1 MFFERSEIFEKKKKK
16 KFVRNFGN
24 AAVESKVP
32 FRFLII

>member
-16 KFVRNFGN
+16 FVRNFGN
-24 AAVESKVP
+24 TAVESKVP